1 MKYPLENDNIWSLVR
16 HPFEENDGD
25 PGSRSYMRLLSLVI
39 FAVYLIVQTYVP
51 INFFLT
57 QYYEQEA
64 PLLMAILFSV
74 MIFVALF
81 SGYLVTAS
89 LVRYFTSLYF
99 LKYIRVNI
107 LLFIVLCTK
116 KNSRNK
122 EKLQEKLDAAMI
134 ELGIVRAQASGKE
147 LSLEDIAN
155 PAVDYDAIDSG
166 VRSYMEDNKGKYT
179 GKNIATLF
187 LFLTDKKLILSD
199 NLAHFYRVLNASY
212 PDSSWVSDNAVLK
225 SVNSLAG
232 GEKLAELEKG
242 IAKNY
247 FSQIQTD

>member
-122 EKLQEKLDAAMI
+122 EKLQEKLDAAMV
-134 ELGIVRAQASGKE
+134 ELGIVKAQASGKE

-247 FSQIQTD
+247 FSQIQID